1 MEKRESIGGGRVGRR
16 GRGGGGEGKRKKR
29 KRKRKRRRG
38 KRKKEK
44 KKRATNKA
52 PLRPPRAFI
61 FSACTAVTRMIS

>member
-16 GRGGGGEGKRKKR
+16 GRGGGGGKKKKKEKEKKKGKKKKR
-29 KRKRKRRRG
+29 
-38 KRKKEK
+38 K